1 MLPPRRILV
10 HIDDAQ
16 SAPRRLMV
24 ARDLAR
30 PLDADVL
37 ACYAATPSAKRHSL
51 QVGLAIR
58 GYDEANQQDMRR
70 RDAAYDAFSA
80 TCGDASNVFWVSLPE
95 HPETLFVRQ
104 ALYADY
110 LVLQQPDLLND
121 HSGVPAGFVDHVLV
135 RSGKPAIVLPQTG
148 IVRAVPRT
156 VAIAWSETREAA
168 HAVTC
173 AMPLL
178 MQAEAIHIIGFGEE
192 SRASVAALS
201 SRLRARRLE
210 AKLHYLED
218 EGAGIGRLLL
228 DRATEVGADLM
239 VMGCYGHSQTRE
251 LILGGV
257 TRTVLDTMTLP
268 LLMAH

>member
-1 MLPPRRILV
+1 M

-30 PLDADVL
+30 TLDADVL
-37 ACYAATPSAKRHSL
+37 ACYAATPGAQRHSL

-58 GYDEANQQDMRR
+58 GYDECNQQDVRR

-80 TCGDASNVFWVSLPE
+80 TCGDASHVFWVSLPE
-95 HPETLFVRQ
+95 DPEALFVRQ

-121 HSGVPAGFVDHVLV
+121 HSGVPTGFVDHVLV
-135 RSGKPAIVLPQTG
+135 KSGKPAIVLPQSG
-148 IVRAVPRT
+148 IVRPVPRT

-178 MQAEAIHIIGFGEE
+178 RQAEAIHIIGHGPNAQ
-192 SRASVAALS
+192 ASVAALA
-201 SRLRARRLE
+201 SRLKAQRLE
-210 AKLHYLED
+210 PRLHHLD
-218 EGAGIGRLLL
+218 EGGADIGRALLQL
-228 DRATEVGADLM
+228 AAEVRADLL
-239 VMGCYGHSQTRE
+239 VMGCYGHSEARE
-251 LILGGV
+251 LMLGGV
-257 TRTVLDTMTLP
+257 TRTVLDAMTLP